1 MATTAT
7 DARLMADLGVEAIH
21 AHNTAFIDERIFYP
35 EAGAIKLFD
44 AVHNAQ
50 TKSFKRHELAYGV
63 HNLALITYAEPAA
76 SDTVAD
82 LVQRYQDL
90 RYVNYSERV
99 GYQMLDG
106 DQIRQVVS
114 QARCGLVLSEVEG
127 PNNASMEYFLCG
139 VPLVTTPGRGGRE
152 AMYDPRHVAIVEPT
166 PQAVEAAVA
175 AFAAS
180 APDPQEIR
188 QSALARARPHRERLI
203 TWLSGIVGEDLF
215 KQADK
220 NLWLPQFCDKLR
232 QTWRLE
238 PRPNGRFEAH
248 KIEGWARPIL

>member
-1 MATTAT
+1 MAATET
-7 DARLMADLGVEAIH
+7 DAALMAGLGVEAIY
-21 AHNTAFIDERIFYP
+21 AHNSAFIDERIFYP
-35 EAGAIKLFD
+35 EPGATKLFD

-63 HNLALITYAEPAA
+63 RNLALITYAELGA
-76 SDTVAD
+76 SETVAD

-90 RYVNYSERV
+90 RYVNYSERI
-99 GYQMLDG
+99 GFQMLDG
-106 DQIRQVVS
+106 DQIRRVVS
-114 QARCGLVLSEVEG
+114 QACCGLVLSEVEG

-139 VPLVTTPGRGGRE
+139 VPLVTTPARGGRE

-175 AFAAS
+175 AFITS
-180 APDPQEIR
+180 APAAQEIR

-203 TWLSGIVGEDLF
+203 TWLSSIVGKDLF

-220 NLWLPQFCDKLR
+220 NLWLPQFYDKLR

-238 PRPNGRFEAH
+238 PRPDGRLEAH
-248 KIEGWARPIL
+248 KITK